1 MVPSGQVAEKQ
12 EPPELGRHPE
22 LKSWRCLVFYLCFYG
37 FMAQMRPGESFIT
50 PYLLGSDKNFTQ
62 EQVTNEITPV
72 LSYSYL
78 AVLVPVFLL
87 TDYLR
92 YKPVLVLQGL
102 SYISVWLL
110 LLLGD
115 SVLHMQFM
123 ELFYSLTMAAR
134 IAYSSYVFS
143 LVCPARY
150 QRMAG
155 YSRTAVLLGVF
166 ASSVLGQLLVTVG
179 RVPFSTVNYI
189 SLGFLTFSLVLA
201 LFLKRPKRSL
211 FFNRAAPARHGASP
225 SELDRMNPAPSQ
237 PADAKLGRA
246 PLGAWRDWTLV
257 RMLRELG
264 DHLRLP
270 QLRLWSLWWVF
281 NSAAYYLIVY
291 YVHILWNVVHP
302 TTDASSVYNGGGGRR
317 VHPARYA
324 HGLARPASLPRT
336 ALTRPVSPGAI
347 TSFSAGFVKIR
358 WALWSKLVIAGVTAV
373 QAALVFLMY
382 STSSIWLCYVAFVLF
397 RGAYQFLVPIATFQ
411 IASSLSK
418 ELCALVFGVNT
429 FFATILKTIVILIVA
444 DKRCLG
450 LPVRSQVP
458 RLLRVLPSAVRRL
471 PLGGHAG
478 DPAAP
483 PGGPPPAPRPAPAPG
498 GEGRAG
504 AEPAGQRPQ
513 WPEAGSPRAGPGG
526 QRVDGRVGLSG
537 TEPAARGQS
546 LTQPGLAGGQ
556 APLAPEAA
564 RAPCSTSWGLDVS
577 EGMSLRSWPRSRVP
591 ARPTFQC
598 SHCGARD

>member
-237 PADAKLGRA
+237 PADAKPGRA

-302 TTDASSVYNGGGGRR
+302 TTDASSVYNGG
-317 VHPARYA
+317 ADA
-324 HGLARPASLPRT
+324 ASTL
-336 ALTRPVSPGAI
+336 LGAI

-450 LPVRSQVP
+450 LPVRSQFLVYFVYF
-458 RLLRVLPSAVRRL
+458 LVLFVVYLSAAMLVILRHLREGR
-471 PLGGHAG
+471 H
-478 DPAAP
+478 
-483 PGGPPPAPRPAPAPG
+483 PPPALPPPQEEKAEQVLSLQDRGLSGPKPEAPAPAL
-498 GEGRAG
+498 EDSVWTAG
-504 AEPAGQRPQ
+504 LASREQNQ
-513 WPEAGSPRAGPGG
+513 QPEAKA
-526 QRVDGRVGLSG
+526 
-537 TEPAARGQS
+537 
-546 LTQPGLAGGQ
+546 
-556 APLAPEAA
+556 
-564 RAPCSTSWGLDVS
+564 
-577 EGMSLRSWPRSRVP
+577 
-591 ARPTFQC
+591 
-598 SHCGARD
+598 